1 MKYEYMAIAQA
12 RLTSK
17 RFPRKIFT
25 QIGDKMLIDHVN
37 EYCYKNFHKN
47 YIFAIPDTN
56 ANNELS
62 EYLNRLQILTLRGS
76 ELNVL
81 KRFRD
86 VINKYQPKYFIRIT
100 SDNPF
105 KCSEIIDKMMN
116 EFSSKR
122 MKILTNSVNK
132 TFPLGLEVE
141 IIDSEFFLSNTFSIK
156 DQGYIEHVTLGLYE
170 LFAKETKHFM
180 STVDNSDI
188 RLTIDFKSDLGII
201 NKIYSEITDEVNY
214 PSILNAYN
222 NIYKSNRKIG
232 HYHIQ

>member
-1 MKYEYMAIAQA
+1 MKYDYMAVAQA
-12 RLTSK
+12 RLTSN

-25 QIGDKMLIDHVN
+25 QIGDKKLIDHVN
-37 EYCYKNFHKN
+37 DYCYKNFNKN
-47 YIFAIPDTN
+47 YIFAIPDTA

-62 EYLNRLQILTLRGS
+62 AYLNQLQILTLRGS

-81 KRFRD
+81 ERFRN
-86 VINKYQPKYFIRIT
+86 VIKKYQPKYFIRIT

-105 KCSEIIDKMMN
+105 KCSEIIDKMMY

-141 IIDSEFFLSNTFSIK
+141 IVDSDFFLSNTLTIK
-156 DQGYIEHVTLGLYE
+156 NQDYIEHVTLGLYK

-180 STVDNSDI
+180 STEDNSDI
-188 RLTIDFKSDLGII
+188 RLTIDFKSDLKAI
-201 NKIYSEITDEVNY
+201 NKIYTEIKDEVNY
-214 PSILNAYN
+214 STILKAYN
-222 NIYKSNRKIG
+222 NIYKSNRKTG
-232 HYHIQ
+232 HYHTE